1 MIIIM
6 GSVGSGKS
14 EQTARLAARLFIP
27 RISTSNL
34 LRRELTPEREAKM
47 RAGDLVDDQEVI
59 DIVEPALQQLES
71 SSTDFILDGFPR
83 SVPQA
88 EWLVKKVK
96 SGKIKLG
103 AIIKL
108 DVSGDVVLKRM
119 LARGRYD
126 DKKEI
131 ILHRLETYNKITTPV
146 IDYLRSQGLKVDE
159 VNGENTPDAVEA
171 AIKKILET

>member
-47 RAGDLVDDQEVI
+47 RAGDLVDDQDVI
-59 DIVEPALQQLES
+59 EILEPVLEQLK
-71 SSTDFILDGFPR
+71 TDFILDGFPR

-88 EWLVKKVK
+88 EWLVNKIK
-96 SGKIKLG
+96 SGEVKLR

-108 DVSGDVVLKRM
+108 NVSDDVVLERM

-126 DKKEI
+126 DEKEI
-131 ILHRLETYNKITTPV
+131 IIHRLETYKEITTPV
-146 IDYLRSQGLKVDE
+146 VDYLRSQHIE
-159 VNGENTPDAVEA
+159 VNEVDGETTPDAVEA
-171 AIKKILET
+171 AIKKVLGA